1 VRRWYGI
8 TAEQTESPAEREEIP
23 IVETV
28 RFFIQV
34 NAGGNDVDDEFFRVL
49 QEASKN
55 VIVEVSEIERV
66 GQEEELIR
74 RETASLPE
82 PCECVCAHGLAD

>member
-1 VRRWYGI
+1 MRGWSGI
-8 TAEQTESPAEREEIP
+8 TAEQTESLPERGEIP

-28 RFFIQV
+28 RFLIHV
-34 NAGGNDVDDEFFRVL
+34 NAGGYDVDDEFLRVL
-49 QEASKN
+49 HEASKN
-55 VIVEVSEIERV
+55 VIVEVPEVERV

>member
-1 VRRWYGI
+1 VRRWSGI
-8 TAEQTESPAEREEIP
+8 TAEQTESPPKREEIP

-34 NAGGNDVDDEFFRVL
+34 NARGNDVDDEFFRVL

-55 VIVEVSEIERV
+55 LIVEVSEIERV

-82 PCECVCAHGLAD
+82 PC